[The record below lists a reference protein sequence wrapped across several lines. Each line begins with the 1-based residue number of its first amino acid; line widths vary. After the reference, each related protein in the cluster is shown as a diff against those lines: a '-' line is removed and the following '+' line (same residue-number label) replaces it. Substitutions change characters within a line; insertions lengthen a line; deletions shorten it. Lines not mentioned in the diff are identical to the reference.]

1 MNLLLTIA
9 SGRRMRARFVLAMG
23 LILAGAAH
31 STAEEQAADDGLGKH
46 ARHIF
51 APLPDNFA
59 TQSRPVKPEQ
69 AELGRMLFYEPR
81 ASVDG
86 TTSCSRCHLAAQYGT
101 DGLPK
106 SHGARDKILKRNA
119 PTVFNAAIQFKAHWD
134 GVNDDVEMQAH
145 RSLTG
150 PGFGNP
156 DSQSGLARLR
166 AITGYTELFQRAFPG
181 DKELVTLA
189 QWETA
194 IGAYE
199 RTLVSPSRFDDYLRG
214 KSEALSPAE
223 RQGLQKFISVGCAEC
238 HLGAGVG
245 GTKFEKFGVVSDYWT
260 ETKSRDLDEGR
271 FDVTHDANDK
281 YVFKVPGLRNVARTP
296 PYFHDGSVERL
307 EDAVQ
312 IMAKVQIGETLSEP
326 DLRSI
331 VTFLE
336 CLTGPIPANFRQ
348 APILPPGGF
357 VAPGTPAAGQ
367 TAP

>member
-1 MNLLLTIA
+1 M
-9 SGRRMRARFVLAMG
+9 
-23 LILAGAAH
+23 
-31 STAEEQAADDGLGKH
+31 
-46 ARHIF
+46 
-51 APLPDNFA
+51 
-59 TQSRPVKPEQ
+59 
-69 AELGRMLFYEPR
+69 
-81 ASVDG
+81 
-86 TTSCSRCHLAAQYGT
+86 
-101 DGLPK
+101 
-106 SHGARDKILKRNA
+106 
-119 PTVFNAAIQFKAHWD
+119 
-134 GVNDDVEMQAH
+134 
-145 RSLTG
+145 
-150 PGFGNP
+150 
-156 DSQSGLARLR
+156 
-166 AITGYTELFQRAFPG
+166 
-181 DKELVTLA
+181 TLA

-214 KSEALSPAE
+214 KSEALSAAE
-223 RQGLQKFISVGCAEC
+223 RQGLQKFMSVGCAEC
-238 HLGAGVG
+238 HLGADVG

-348 APILPPGGF
+348 APILPAGGF
-357 VAPGTPAAGQ
+357 AAPGAPAAGQ
-367 TAP
+367 TAQ